1 MVTLTRRRS
10 ENGLKNWKMKTRQD
24 LNDDISNRQKYNI
37 CILKLVADMVKQYPD
52 LRFHQ
57 ILQILGIEKPGDE
70 DLFNEESKVT
80 FEKIKLPK

>member
-1 MVTLTRRRS
+1 
-10 ENGLKNWKMKTRQD
+10 MKTRQD
-24 LNDDISNRQKYNI
+24 LNDDIRNRQKYNI

-57 ILQILGIEKPGDE
+57 ILQILEIETPDDE

>member
-1 MVTLTRRRS
+1 
-10 ENGLKNWKMKTRQD
+10 MKTRQN

-37 CILKLVADMVKQYPD
+37 CILKLIADVVKKYPD

-57 ILQILGIEKPGDE
+57 ILQILEIETPDDE

>member
-1 MVTLTRRRS
+1 
-10 ENGLKNWKMKTRQD
+10 MKTRQN

-37 CILKLVADMVKQYPD
+37 CILKLIADVVKQYPD

-57 ILQILGIEKPGDE
+57 ILQILEIETPDDE

>member
-1 MVTLTRRRS
+1 
-10 ENGLKNWKMKTRQD
+10 MKTRQN

-57 ILQILGIEKPGDE
+57 ILQILEIENPGDE
-70 DLFNEESKVT
+70 DLFNEESKLT

>member
-1 MVTLTRRRS
+1 
-10 ENGLKNWKMKTRQD
+10 MKTRQN

-37 CILKLVADMVKQYPD
+37 CILKLIADVVKKYPD

-57 ILQILGIEKPGDE
+57 ILQILEIENPGDE

>member
-1 MVTLTRRRS
+1 
-10 ENGLKNWKMKTRQD
+10 MKTRQN

-57 ILQILGIEKPGDE
+57 ILQILEIENPCDE

>member
-1 MVTLTRRRS
+1 
-10 ENGLKNWKMKTRQD
+10 MKTRQN

-57 ILQILGIEKPGDE
+57 ILQILEIENPGDE
-70 DLFNEESKVT
+70 DPSNEESK
-80 FEKIKLPK
+80 

>member
-1 MVTLTRRRS
+1 
-10 ENGLKNWKMKTRQD
+10 MKTRQD
-24 LNDDISNRQKYNI
+24 LNDDIRNRQKYNI

-57 ILQILGIEKPGDE
+57 ILQILEIENPGDE

>member
-1 MVTLTRRRS
+1 
-10 ENGLKNWKMKTRQD
+10 MKTRQY
-24 LNDDISNRQKYNI
+24 LNEDISNRQKYNI

-57 ILQILGIEKPGDE
+57 ILQILEIEKPGDE

-80 FEKIKLPK
+80 FEKIKFFNTKNFVDLK